1 MKWAFTTQPNYRIHL
16 SLSLLSIIGGCVLNI
31 SMYEF
36 LLIIVLITLGLTI
49 ETINTALEKAGDAID
64 EAWRED
70 IRVVKDVA
78 AGSML
83 IFAIGSSI
91 IAGII
96 FVPRIIQLIGI

>member
-1 MKWAFTTQPNYRIHL
+1 M
-16 SLSLLSIIGGCVLNI
+16 
-31 SMYEF
+31 
-36 LLIIVLITLGLTI
+36 LITLGLTI

-64 EAWRED
+64 ESWRED
-70 IRVVKDVA
+70 IRIVKDVA

-96 FVPRIIQLIGI
+96 FIPRIIHMIGI